1 MVVEGRA
8 EGGPGQGQGFVSPG
22 DLGSNPSLTAVTW
35 VSCLIFLSFH
45 FIGTIILVSLGCENS
60 TLGHIKVSST
70 APGLSALVSLPRS
83 SLTSL

>member
-8 EGGPGQGQGFVSPG
+8 GGGPGQGQGFVSPR

-35 VSCLIFLSFH
+35 ESCLIFLSFH
-45 FIGTIILVSLGCENS
+45 FIGTILVSLGCENS
-60 TLGHIKVSST
+60 TLGHIKVSGT